1 MVRYFVML
9 LGVPSNVGWQR
20 SRRTQVC
27 KSQMVQGAVWLDQVS
42 PGRTKRTLMSNYRIT
57 VLNVQNLLVGWGRLG
72 FNDVSS
78 EGQGSVYEEIG
89 VMWPNENLWAR
100 YNYGEAET
108 KFRQL
113 DMRTL
118 VAGELNIVYKCGVS
132 LREKEARLRLLRV
145 VKFYSAH
152 YQWPALLKW
161 WGWGVRV
168 VGLGVGGWGWGSVK
182 TNDVSLGKGRSD
194 RRAKKGPKLV
204 RRLPMLGAK
213 MRTGCFIVLNTRT
226 MLVIFTT
233 IIGGGRGIWKSCI
246 VSKHL
251 CCLLGKIKV
260 EGTAPNLF
268 HGVPSLR
275 TVT

>member
-1 MVRYFVML
+1 MVRYFVMR

-72 FNDVSS
+72 FNNASS

-132 LREKEARLRLLRV
+132 MRGKEARLRLLCV

-168 VGLGVGGWGWGSVK
+168 VGLGVGCWG
-182 TNDVSLGKGRSD
+182 
-194 RRAKKGPKLV
+194 
-204 RRLPMLGAK
+204 
-213 MRTGCFIVLNTRT
+213 
-226 MLVIFTT
+226 
-233 IIGGGRGIWKSCI
+233 
-246 VSKHL
+246 
-251 CCLLGKIKV
+251 
-260 EGTAPNLF
+260 
-268 HGVPSLR
+268 
-275 TVT
+275 